1 MAPWQAKM
9 LDGGSCRQAK
19 NPRQMALQPMM
30 EASGIYMNVYIY
42 INTPEN
48 KIKKLTY
55 AKNKLN
61 W

>member
-1 MAPWQAKM
+1 M

-61 W
+61 